1 MRWEYSNS
9 SGDLDCVKL
18 DSNHDENLNLIK
30 KKGIIRMKF
39 NRLILIVSLALFG
52 NTSCTPKA
60 TLEVPESYKKGQN
73 VFHKICLNCHGSDGM
88 GKHTKAPRLID
99 EEYLAPNFTDDNISE
114 TILNGTDKMPPQ
126 RKNIS
131 AEEITEVIKYLR
143 YSQKA
148 AGLEPEEDED
158 DS

>member
-1 MRWEYSNS
+1 
-9 SGDLDCVKL
+9 
-18 DSNHDENLNLIK
+18 
-30 KKGIIRMKF
+30 MKF

-73 VFHKICLNCHGSDGM
+73 VFHKICSNCHGSDGM

-131 AEEITEVIKYLR
+131 AEEIN
-143 YSQKA
+143 
-148 AGLEPEEDED
+148 
-158 DS
+158 